1 MELRR
6 NRGVEYLRRLT
17 VAEYIKEYDPNIRWA
32 RHTFELTF
40 MQWDYSLTIE
50 VDVTGNCKGADLF
63 RSALST
69 VFEEL
74 YDEDDGYSQ
83 IVLKRP
89 ATDGD
94 ESGFDTLEVDLENE
108 SDLEAICVGIKI
120 VKHEKEQP

>member
-1 MELRR
+1 MIT
-6 NRGVEYLRRLT
+6 N
-17 VAEYIKEYDPNIRWA
+17 YDPNIRRA
-32 RHTFELTF
+32 RHSFELTF

-63 RSALST
+63 SSAINT

-74 YDEDDGYSQ
+74 YDEDDGFAQ

-89 ATDGD
+89 TTDGD
-94 ESGFDTLEVDLENE
+94 ESGFDTLEVDLEDE
-108 SDLEAICVGIKI
+108 DDLKTICVGIKI

>member
-1 MELRR
+1 MRTTSR
-6 NRGVEYLRRLT
+6 RRLT